1 MAAITLSVPD
11 KLKAKMDKSDWINWS
26 SVARHAFAETLEDVN
41 SLKIMKRVR
50 GISEIPESD
59 KREVKQSVMKELE
72 RKSRDSSGNSMSPVE
87 FSRWC
92 DSL

>member
-1 MAAITLSVPD
+1 MATITLSVPD
-11 KLKAKMDKSDWINWS
+11 KLKGKMDKTDWVNWS
-26 SVARHAFAETLEDVN
+26 SVARHAFAETLEDVS

-50 GISEIPESD
+50 EISGIPESD
-59 KREVKQSVMKELE
+59 KREVKESVMKELE
-72 RKSRDSSGNSMSPVE
+72 RKSRDSSGKSMSAAE